1 MNFDVTIDPATWNCI
16 YCYPISYILVFGA
29 LIVVTI
35 LVGLLGNI
43 FVVYTIVADK
53 KLMSSSV
60 NQMLLNLAIADLGNL
75 VFCIPDVVMVLLD
88 RGWLLPSAACHLIRF
103 LQEYFL
109 YASVLLQL
117 RRQPCGL
124 HNVLSAFSLQVYT
137 TLQSVLSLLAT
148 YQVHLRFERFY
159 RIEII
164 EVSLRF
170 VPKVGEEKESEN
182 F

>member
-1 MNFDVTIDPATWNCI
+1 MGSPNTATISTSSNPKDILNVTPKFMNFDDTIDPATWNCI
-16 YCYPISYILVFGA
+16 YCYPISYILVFGQCINNIPDVYFCTTLGA
-29 LIVVTI
+29 LIVITI

-75 VFCIPDVVMVLLD
+75 VFCIPDVVMVLLGRCLICICVKNDLD

-109 YASVLLQL
+109 YASVLLQ
-117 RRQPCGL
+117 
-124 HNVLSAFSLQVYT
+124 V
-137 TLQSVLSLLAT
+137 
-148 YQVHLRFERFY
+148 
-159 RIEII
+159 
-164 EVSLRF
+164 
-170 VPKVGEEKESEN
+170 
-182 F
+182 